1 MDLMFVIAIILV
13 GLLFMFVEI
22 FLIPGTSILT
32 LLGFVIIGIGVY
44 LGYTDFGT
52 TTGTWLLSGSI
63 VGMGITLYIGYRRIQ
78 SKKWALYSNIDS
90 KVNVEDFSKYKVGDI
105 GKTFSAL
112 RPEGKA
118 VFLNDER
125 ITVYSTGNFIDK
137 DSTVQIIKIDEHK
150 IYVKKI

>member
-44 LGYTDFGT
+44 LGYKDFGT
-52 TTGTWLLSGSI
+52 ATGTWLLSGSI
-63 VGMGITLYIGYRRIQ
+63 IGMGITLYIGYRRIQ

-90 KVNVEDFSKYKVGDI
+90 KVNVEDFSKYKVGDV

-125 ITVYSTGNFIDK
+125 VTVYSTGNFIDK
-137 DSTVQIIKIDEHK
+137 DATVQIIKIDQHK
-150 IYVKKI
+150 IFVKKI